1 MKLQDAMK
9 KAVGMFGADVIGER
23 RLFYIL
29 DDFLSFDEY
38 PAMKQAMRVF
48 SRRSI
53 GRDLLCRGTEREGYL
68 KSASEAKRSL
78 AVSSAIRREFA
89 DYAIDCVSYAL
100 GHLESVDE
108 PLDHGFDAAADL
120 SRAGEGD
127 AYLQLIM
134 GEKCFYGDGLPQDY
148 AEALSWYRKAADQGD
163 AGAEFCLGWMYE
175 NGLGVTR
182 DCAEALKWYRLA
194 ADQDYA
200 EAENSLG
207 ELYRGGLGTPQD
219 YGEAVRWFYRAA
231 RQGNADAENSLGTMY
246 AGGFGVLRDY
256 SEALKWYL
264 RAAAKHH
271 PTARYNLGCLC
282 EHGLGTPRDD
292 AKALSLFRLAAA
304 DGDPDA
310 KKKLE
315 FLSRLDEPRQQRMG
329 WAGRLIHAFGLGG
342 K

>member
-1 MKLQDAMK
+1 MLWGTLSRLTSPSITALTRRPISAGQTRAMP
-9 KAVGMFGADVIGER
+9 ICSSSWER
-23 RLFYIL
+23 SASTATACR
-29 DDFLSFDEY
+29 
-38 PAMKQAMRVF
+38 RTTR
-48 SRRSI
+48 RRSAGT
-53 GRDLLCRGTEREGYL
+53 GR
-68 KSASEAKRSL
+68 
-78 AVSSAIRREFA
+78 
-89 DYAIDCVSYAL
+89 
-100 GHLESVDE
+100 
-108 PLDHGFDAAADL
+108 P
-120 SRAGEGD
+120 
-127 AYLQLIM
+127 
-134 GEKCFYGDGLPQDY
+134 
-148 AEALSWYRKAADQGD
+148 QGD

-282 EHGLGTPRDD
+282 EHGLGSWRDVGT
-292 AKALSLFRLAAA
+292 AVTS
-304 DGDPDA
+304 
-310 KKKLE
+310 
-315 FLSRLDEPRQQRMG
+315 
-329 WAGRLIHAFGLGG
+329 GLPLRARARHSEG
-342 K
+342 

>member
-23 RLFYIL
+23 RLFCIL

-120 SRAGEGD
+120 SRADEGD

-148 AEALSWYRKAADQGD
+148 AEALSWYRK
-163 AGAEFCLGWMYE
+163 
-175 NGLGVTR
+175 
-182 DCAEALKWYRLA
+182 A

>member
-1 MKLQDAMK
+1 M
-9 KAVGMFGADVIGER
+9 
-23 RLFYIL
+23 
-29 DDFLSFDEY
+29 
-38 PAMKQAMRVF
+38 
-48 SRRSI
+48 
-53 GRDLLCRGTEREGYL
+53 
-68 KSASEAKRSL
+68 AS
-78 AVSSAIRREFA
+78 
-89 DYAIDCVSYAL
+89 
-100 GHLESVDE
+100 
-108 PLDHGFDAAADL
+108 
-120 SRAGEGD
+120 
-127 AYLQLIM
+127 
-134 GEKCFYGDGLPQDY
+134 
-148 AEALSWYRKAADQGD
+148 
-163 AGAEFCLGWMYE
+163 
-175 NGLGVTR
+175 R

-246 AGGFGVLRDY
+246 AGGFGVLQT
-256 SEALKWYL
+256 
-264 RAAAKHH
+264 
-271 PTARYNLGCLC
+271 TARPSNGISGPSLSTIPRRATTWAASASTGSARNGHLYPHAFKGCLC

>member
-1 MKLQDAMK
+1 MTPIIVIITVLAYF
-9 KAVGMFGADVIGER
+9 AVLFG
-23 RLFYIL
+23 
-29 DDFLSFDEY
+29 
-38 PAMKQAMRVF
+38 
-48 SRRSI
+48 
-53 GRDLLCRGTEREGYL
+53 
-68 KSASEAKRSL
+68 
-78 AVSSAIRREFA
+78 
-89 DYAIDCVSYAL
+89 VSYWA
-100 GHLESVDE
+100 GRKADNAGFFQGGKQSKWYMVAFAMIWASISGVTYVSV
-108 PLDHGFDAAADL
+108 PGMVGASQF
-120 SRAGEGD
+120 G
-127 AYLQLIM
+127 YLQLIM

>member
-9 KAVGMFGADVIGER
+9 KTVGMFGAGVISER

-29 DDFLSFDEY
+29 DDFLAFDEY

-48 SRRSI
+48 SRGSY
-53 GRDLLCRGTEREGYL
+53 GRDLLCRGTGREGFL

-78 AVSSAIRREFA
+78 AIGGELRREFA
-89 DYAIDCVSYAL
+89 DYAIDCVSFAL
-100 GHLESVDE
+100 GHLGTVDE
-108 PLDHGFDAAADL
+108 PMDHGFEAEADP
-120 SRAGEGD
+120 SAAGEGD
-127 AYLQLIM
+127 VYMQLLM
-134 GEKCFYGDGLPQDY
+134 GEKCFYGDGVPQDY

-163 AGAEFCLGWMYE
+163 AGAGFCMGWMYE

-182 DCAEALKWYRLA
+182 DYAEALKWYSLA
-194 ADQDYA
+194 AEQDYA

-207 ELYRGGLGTPQD
+207 DLYRSGLGVPRD

-231 RQGNADAENSLGTMY
+231 RQGSADAENSLGTMY
-246 AGGFGVLRDY
+246 ANGLGVPRDY
-256 SEALKWYL
+256 EEAVRWYL
-264 RAAAKHH
+264 RAAARQH

-282 EHGLGTPRDD
+282 EHGLGTPKDD
-292 AKALSLFRLAAA
+292 AKALSLFRLAAEG
-304 DGDPDA
+304 GDPDA